1 LTPSRKV
8 PYRAVRSPSPR
19 ADLERIQMAMG
30 GSIGGGVRSASP
42 ALGVSSAYTDAPRS
56 RTPIEPAYASY
67 EAASSSAKAGYS
79 PLRSHFE
86 VSR

>member
-1 LTPSRKV
+1 
-8 PYRAVRSPSPR
+8 
-19 ADLERIQMAMG
+19 MG

-67 EAASSSAKAGYS
+67 EAVSSSAKAGYS